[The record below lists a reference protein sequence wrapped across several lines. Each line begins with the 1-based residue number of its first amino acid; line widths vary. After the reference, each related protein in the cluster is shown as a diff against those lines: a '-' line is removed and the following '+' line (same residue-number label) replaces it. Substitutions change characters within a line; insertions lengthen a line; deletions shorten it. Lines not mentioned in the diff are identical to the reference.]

1 LREAGADVLFAP
13 SEPQSTHGAVVD
25 ALDAREGITAFAWEG
40 MTDEEFDEA
49 QHDLLEEEP
58 DFILDDG
65 CELIAKVHAE
75 HPDVAADVIGGG
87 EQTTAGITRLEAM
100 EEEGILQFPV
110 YGVNDTPMKHFF
122 DNVHGTGSP
131 RSPTSPLRRTPSSP
145 ARTSWSV
152 ATATAAAA
160 SPAKRGDGRPDHRHR
175 SGSQKSPAG
184 PHGRPPRDGHGRGER
199 GGDLF
204 ISATGNREVLRDE
217 HFERMQDGAIL
228 ANLRAFRRGN
238 RPGSPGERRR
248 VHFYPEGGVTQYHM
262 PDGRRLNL
270 LAEGRLVNLTGP
282 FSQGHPAEVMDTTF
296 AMMFVAAYDMLV
308 DGPDLEPGL
317 YNIPDRLDRAVAERE
332 TGDAG
337 VSIDD
342 MTESQQAYT
351 EEWEHPDSSF

>member
-1 LREAGADVLFAP
+1 
-13 SEPQSTHGAVVD
+13 
-25 ALDAREGITAFAWEG
+25 

-152 ATATAAAA
+152 GYGYCGRGIARKARGWAARPSSPKWIPEKPCRPTWTATA
-160 SPAKRGDGRPDHRHR
+160 
-175 SGSQKSPAG
+175 
-184 PHGRPPRDGHGRGER
+184 
-199 GGDLF
+199 
-204 ISATGNREVLRDE
+204 
-217 HFERMQDGAIL
+217 
-228 ANLRAFRRGN
+228 
-238 RPGSPGERRR
+238 
-248 VHFYPEGGVTQYHM
+248 
-262 PDGRRLNL
+262 
-270 LAEGRLVNLTGP
+270 
-282 FSQGHPAEVMDTTF
+282 
-296 AMMFVAAYDMLV
+296 
-308 DGPDLEPGL
+308 
-317 YNIPDRLDRAVAERE
+317 
-332 TGDAG
+332 
-337 VSIDD
+337 
-342 MTESQQAYT
+342 
-351 EEWEHPDSSF
+351 